1 MNIEGILGTNN
12 DGDGKLFVHLRCRGG
27 VTPRVYKYCQPVV
40 RISHSISLNPEVF
53 MNMGDFGLHPRTSR
67 ARAHR
72 SPTESLKGAITASGG

>member
-53 MNMGDFGLHPRTSR
+53 MNMGDFGLRPRTYP
-67 ARAHR
+67 A
-72 SPTESLKGAITASGG
+72 PTFQPKT